1 MSKFIFENEEGEFL
15 DSLSR
20 DNFEQVVNC
29 WLYSNTG
36 KCGQL
41 QRKRTELNDK
51 WANEEDGVELRL
63 IGIYRVLA
71 KPYTLDDAKQ
81 DICKEAAS
89 RKPNSNSLDPEHKVG
104 AKFAMDIIDKLAAS
118 MEGDK

>member
-71 KPYTLDDAKQ
+71 KPYTLDDAMSE
-81 DICKEAAS
+81 IMAMSNTASAFVHSVRVVNLCEA
-89 RKPNSNSLDPEHKVG
+89 KK
-104 AKFAMDIIDKLAAS
+104 IINKLAAS
-118 MEGDK
+118 TEGDK

>member
-71 KPYTLDDAKQ
+71 KPYTLDDALE
-81 DICKEAAS
+81 DAAAIC
-89 RKPNSNSLDPEHKVG
+89 
-104 AKFAMDIIDKLAAS
+104 AKRPSQVTRQENDLYMNIIRKLAAS